1 MKRAGWL
8 LGTVVAA
15 LTVPGIAPAADKTL
29 RAVVH
34 ADLKII
40 DTNWTTAYIT
50 QRHGYVVY
58 DTLFALDSKFVP
70 QPQMVE
76 KYQASSDGLTWD
88 FTLRPGLKWHDKTDV
103 TAADCVASLK
113 RFMAKDVMGQK
124 LADFTSSLEP
134 VNAKTFRLT
143 LKRPYGLVL
152 DTFAKAQVPPYMMPA
167 RIAATP
173 VDKQITDPTGS
184 GPFIMKQDEWQPGHK
199 VVYVK
204 NPDYVPR
211 SEPPDYLSG
220 GKIAKI
226 DRLEWLYIPDNNT
239 ALSALQ
245 AGEIDYFEAP
255 PLDFMEPLQNNPD
268 VTVLRIDLLGAQGII
283 RPNSAQPPFDNYKA
297 RQALLHLVNQDQ
309 TLRAVVGNE
318 KFYMKF
324 CGSFFMCGSANGT
337 EVGSGGLKDF
347 SIEKAK
353 QLLKE
358 GGYNGEKLVVIL
370 PTDRPQYNAAT
381 MVLIQNLR
389 KAGVA
394 VDAQAMDWSTALG
407 RRAKKDG
414 WNIVITTHGGPD
426 TTIPIGNVWFNSRCE
441 QANIG
446 WACDPELEKLVDA
459 WAAELDRDKR
469 RALLD
474 DVHRRAY
481 ESLPY
486 VSWGQ
491 FFQPVAYRSSV
502 KGVLVSGIPVYWN
515 IEK

>member
-1 MKRAGWL
+1 
-8 LGTVVAA
+8 
-15 LTVPGIAPAADKTL
+15 
-29 RAVVH
+29 
-34 ADLKII
+34 
-40 DTNWTTAYIT
+40 
-50 QRHGYVVY
+50 
-58 DTLFALDSKFVP
+58 
-70 QPQMVE
+70 
-76 KYQASSDGLTWD
+76 
-88 FTLRPGLKWHDKTDV
+88 
-103 TAADCVASLK
+103 
-113 RFMAKDVMGQK
+113 
-124 LADFTSSLEP
+124 
-134 VNAKTFRLT
+134 
-143 LKRPYGLVL
+143 
-152 DTFAKAQVPPYMMPA
+152 
-167 RIAATP
+167 
-173 VDKQITDPTGS
+173 
-184 GPFIMKQDEWQPGHK
+184 MKQDEWQPGHK

-255 PLDFMEPLQNNPD
+255 PLDFMEPLQEQPRRD
-268 VTVLRIDLLGAQGII
+268 GAADRPLGAQGII
-283 RPNSAQPPFDNYKA
+283 RPNSAQPPFNNYKA

-309 TLRAVVGNE
+309 TLRAVVGSE
-318 KFYMKF
+318 KYYMKF

-337 EVGSGGLKDF
+337 EVGSEGLKDF

-446 WACDPELEKLVDA
+446 WACDPELEKLVGCLGGGA
-459 WAAELDRDKR
+459 RPRQATGAPRRRTQARLRIAALYSAEGSVLP
-469 RALLD
+469 AGGL
-474 DVHRRAY
+474 
-481 ESLPY
+481 SLQRQGRPRLPAFP
-486 VSWGQ
+486 STGTS
-491 FFQPVAYRSSV
+491 RSS
-502 KGVLVSGIPVYWN
+502 GIGRPWPP
-515 IEK
+515 ISSAACWRRCR